1 MSDQS
6 GAAEEPRGQEPM
18 SDIVRGDLAARGTA
32 LSLALGFETL
42 TDKPAT
48 MRAPFRADLVGDP
61 AEGGLAGG
69 VIFALLDQTCGMA
82 ISMALRGRAEAEG
95 RELRMGGMATLD
107 FRLDHIRAPRPGAA
121 VTAEA
126 ECLSLAGDVA
136 VVRGWAYD
144 AARSDPIA
152 AAQAAFMITNLP
164 PEQLAAARAAWEQAN
179 GERTPGAGA

>member
-6 GAAEEPRGQEPM
+6 GAAAEPRGQEPM

-42 TDKPAT
+42 TDRPAT

-82 ISMALRGRAEAEG
+82 ISLALRGRAESEG

-107 FRLDHIRAPRPGAA
+107 FRLDHIRPPRPGAA

-126 ECLSLAGDVA
+126 QCLNLASDVA
-136 VVRGWAYD
+136 VVRGWAYED
-144 AARSDPIA
+144 DRADPIA

-179 GERTPGAGA
+179 GERTGAGA